1 MPQNRTLSPLTLIA
15 EDQWGLVTR
24 RQAEAAGVSTP
35 TLQRLSSKGSVLERV
50 AHGVYHLAGAPVADY
65 ADLRAAWLQLG
76 PQRVAWERQPDEGVV
91 SHRSAAALLELGD
104 LPADRHEFTVAGRR
118 QTRRA
123 DVRIHRGQL
132 GEGEYSI
139 FRGLPVTTP
148 ARTAADLLADR
159 EDPEAVARVI
169 GDALRKKKEWPPRVA
184 AALSPRAAQLGLRRG
199 DGFAALARLLDLDG
213 DPAAERWLEEARSN
227 PVELVPGSRAR

>member
-1 MPQNRTLSPLTLIA
+1 MPQKRTLSPLGLIA

-24 RQAEAAGVSTP
+24 RQAEAAGISTA
-35 TLQRLSSKGSVLERV
+35 TIQRLSSDGSALERV
-50 AHGVYHLAGAPVADY
+50 ARGVYHLAGAPLVDHI
-65 ADLRAAWLQLG
+65 DLRAAWLQLA
-76 PQRVAWERQPDEGVV
+76 PERLAWERRPDEGTV
-91 SHRSAAALLELGD
+91 SHRSAAALLELGH

-132 GEGEYSI
+132 GEGEYSV

-159 EDPEAVARVI
+159 EDPEAVAQVVI
-169 GDALRKKKEWPPRVA
+169 DALRKKREWPPRVA
-184 AALSPRAAQLGLRRG
+184 AALSPCAAQLGLRRG
-199 DGFAALARLLDLDG
+199 DGLAALGRLLDLG
-213 DPAAERWLEEARSN
+213 NDPAADRWLEEARNVLAPTS
-227 PVELVPGSRAR
+227 

>member
-1 MPQNRTLSPLTLIA
+1 MPQNRTLSPLALIA
-15 EDQWGLVTR
+15 EDQWGLITR
-24 RQAEAAGVSTP
+24 RQAEAAGVSTA
-35 TLQRLSSKGSVLERV
+35 TLQRLSGEGSALERV
-50 AHGVYHLAGAPVADY
+50 ARGVYHLAGAPIADHI
-65 ADLRAAWLQLG
+65 DLRAAWLQLAPEQVG
-76 PQRVAWERQPDEGVV
+76 WERRPDEGVV
-91 SHRSAAALLELGD
+91 SHRSAAALLELGH

-118 QTRRA
+118 QARRA

-159 EDPEAVARVI
+159 EDPEAVAQVI
-169 GDALRKKKEWPPRVA
+169 IDALRKKKEWPARVA

-199 DGFAALARLLDLDG
+199 DGFAALARLLDLGG
-213 DPAAERWLEEARSN
+213 DPTAERWLEEAHSE
-227 PVELVPGSRAR
+227 PVELPSAG